1 MLTVGKLASRFGLS
15 RSTLL
20 YYDSIGLLS
29 PSAHQPGEYRLYSED
44 DASRLEQICMYRKA
58 GIPLKN
64 IIRILDGPESELGT
78 ILRQRFEELGREIAL
93 LGEQQELIAS
103 LLQNPELVEP
113 AQGMSRKLWASLLRS
128 SGFSDEDMKKWHI
141 RFERMAPLKHETFLK
156 HLCIPPKEREEIRR
170 WAIGE

>member
-1 MLTVGKLASRFGLS
+1 MLTVGKLANRFGLS

-29 PSAHQPGEYRLYSED
+29 PSAHQPGEYRFYSED
-44 DASRLEQICMYRKA
+44 DALRLEQICMYRKA
-58 GIPLKN
+58 GIPLKD
-64 IIRILDGPESELGT
+64 IVRILDGPGSELGT

-93 LGEQQELIAS
+93 LGEQQEVIAS
-103 LLQNPELVEP
+103 LLQNPDL
-113 AQGMSRKLWASLLRS
+113 ADQARGMSRELWVSLLRS

-156 HLCIPPKEREEIRR
+156 HLRISAAGRKEIRS
-170 WAIGE
+170 WAGAD